1 MYFIPTVLELSHT
14 YVSVRVPNEINRLV
28 MHLIRPPEVSGKDK
42 GPVVDKRSPFR
53 SPPIKRYLG
62 GEGGCFFVCG
72 DRRPHP
78 GSLRV
83 ITCRRRPSFLFSS
96 QREMKDE
103 RDRGM

>member
-1 MYFIPTVLELSHT
+1 MFHSHSAGAEPQ
-14 YVSVRVPNEINRLV
+14 YVSVRVSNEINTLV
-28 MHLIRPPEVSGKDK
+28 IQLIRPPEVSHKYK
-42 GPVVDKRSPFR
+42 GPAVGKRSPFR

-78 GSLRV
+78 GSLCV
-83 ITCRRRPSFLFSS
+83 ITCRRRPSFLSSS